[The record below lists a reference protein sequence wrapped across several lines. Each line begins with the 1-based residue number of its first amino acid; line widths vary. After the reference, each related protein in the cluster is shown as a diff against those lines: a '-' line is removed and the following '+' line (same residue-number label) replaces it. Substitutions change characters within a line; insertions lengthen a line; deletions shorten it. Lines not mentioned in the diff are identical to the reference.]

1 MKRAL
6 FITFYVI
13 YLIIFLGVALA
24 LEYPTRPITLQV
36 PAPAGGGTDTG
47 ARILA
52 SVAERKIGQP
62 IVVINKAGAGTQV
75 GLTETARQKP
85 DGYYL
90 GFAVVPALNTIILDP
105 ERKAVFDLDSFT
117 AIFNH
122 VVDPGIIWVKADS
135 PYKTLKDLIDAA
147 KIRPGEIRACTTGI
161 LSDDHLAILMLEEA
175 AKIKFRIVHFD
186 GGAQQLTAT
195 LGGQVDVA
203 FGNVGEVT
211 TRIKGGQLRGLA
223 VMDKER
229 SKFLPN
235 VPTAAELGYPSVI
248 SSSSRGILGPKGIPA
263 PISKKI
269 QDVFMEAIKEPEHIE
284 KMDKAG
290 LTIKPMVGEEYD
302 KFLRDIHQRVKPLV
316 EIARSAK

>member
-1 MKRAL
+1 MKKDF
-6 FITFYVI
+6 FISFC
-13 YLIIFLGVALA
+13 LIFLISFLGIALA
-24 LEYPTRPITLQV
+24 LEYPNKPITLQV

-52 SVAERKIGQP
+52 SAAEKKLGQP

-105 ERKAVFDLDSFT
+105 ERKAIFDLDSFT

-122 VVDPGIIWVKADS
+122 VVDPGIIWVKADN

-147 KIRPGEIRACTTGI
+147 KARPGEIRVCTTGI

-175 AKIKFRIVHFD
+175 AKVKFRTVHFD
-186 GGAQQLTAT
+186 GGAQQLSAT

-223 VMDKER
+223 VMDKNR

-235 VPTAAELGYPSVI
+235 IPTAAELGYPSVI

-263 PISKKI
+263 PILKKI
-269 QDVFMEAIKEPEHIE
+269 QNVFMEAIKDPEHIE

-290 LTIKPMVGEEYD
+290 LSIKPMVGEEYT

-316 EIARSAK
+316 EIARSSK